1 MMHFLGHRRTAS
13 QQSIDPETQQQPQQQ
28 WRPHHQHRLSASSA
42 LWQAAQALGSIGA
55 PAAAAA
61 AATSPPGSGGPPSS
75 STFESGLSGGNASS
89 ASAAAAASASHATA
103 NANVNLNDPPTAG
116 TTAGTGSSSSGT
128 TAGHTRPPLPNPVP
142 SYSSSVYSQQSQQSQ
157 YSPYSLQQLQH
168 QQQQQRQSGY
178 FQPNHHSHPS
188 GGPPHAGLGIG
199 LASPSTTSS
208 LQYTPEALKSSST
221 STPPASTSASTTTTA
236 VAAGAPGPLVPKD
249 PPAVP
254 NFHWD
259 NDYYQ
264 NTPNNRNKTISDTT
278 TNSAAAT
285 RTPTTATDSASARA
299 LQPHQSSHSRSQS
312 HSHSYF
318 HFQSQ
323 SQSHSHSH
331 SYSHSYSQSNPYSPS
346 SSSHPPS
353 SSSNIPPFSHS
364 RSQSHSQHNQ
374 QRASIPAALLPA
386 HGQQLHRDSPNS
398 LPTHSTA
405 TQTSGPPGLS
415 PSVTLLPAPT
425 PSSSSSPSSS
435 SALAAMNQQ
444 QQQQQQQQ
452 QSPQQSQ
459 PQFQTGTP
467 RRTGTYSSQSDE
479 LHMPAG
485 MIQHGQPS
493 PREYSS
499 SSAAPAA
506 PHIKLEQSSPNSH
519 PQAPPYQSTS
529 SVPNVL
535 QPGGAGGRP
544 PAISANTAPSMS
556 AMQPQ
561 QQQQDYQTPS
571 KPPSLSLSHSYS
583 RSSPAAGYEGGS
595 SFAPYT
601 PTTPSGSG
609 SQFMSPP
616 DQKYNAPGSQRNISN
631 TPLGLADIRPRA
643 DSSMSDGVPGSAAY
657 ELANA
662 QPGTS
667 NYLAPW
673 ALYAFDW
680 CKWPPQGNGAGKLAV
695 GSYLEDGHNYIQILD
710 TQMVPTPNDVYQ
722 PGTPKINLEFQ
733 KVAEA
738 THSYPVTRLLW
749 EPPSSQKQSTDLLA
763 TSGDHLRLWS
773 LPSESP
779 VSQNNSITNRA
790 RDPAVTKL
798 TPLALLS
805 NSKTPDHTAP
815 LTSLDWNTVSPSLI
829 ITSSIDTTCT
839 IWDIPS
845 LTAKTQLIAHDKEVY
860 DVRFCANSVDV
871 FVSCGQDGSV
881 RMFDLRSLEHST
893 IIYEPTGKD
902 ERDANGGRISPTLA
916 QQTMSNPPPLLRLA
930 TSPHDTH
937 LLATFAQDSN
947 VIRILD
953 VRHPGQALLELRG
966 HGGSLNSIEWSPTR
980 RGVLASGA
988 DDCQVLLWDV
998 YNNNPALGG
1007 GPPANGA
1014 AQPDNT
1020 RSPYASWQCDY
1031 EVGNLA
1037 WVPHLSSDQGEWLGV
1052 SAGRGLW
1059 GVKTCGRTGA

>member
-1 MMHFLGHRRTAS
+1 
-13 QQSIDPETQQQPQQQ
+13 
-28 WRPHHQHRLSASSA
+28 
-42 LWQAAQALGSIGA
+42 
-55 PAAAAA
+55 
-61 AATSPPGSGGPPSS
+61 
-75 STFESGLSGGNASS
+75 
-89 ASAAAAASASHATA
+89 
-103 NANVNLNDPPTAG
+103 
-116 TTAGTGSSSSGT
+116 
-128 TAGHTRPPLPNPVP
+128 
-142 SYSSSVYSQQSQQSQ
+142 
-157 YSPYSLQQLQH
+157 
-168 QQQQQRQSGY
+168 
-178 FQPNHHSHPS
+178 
-188 GGPPHAGLGIG
+188 
-199 LASPSTTSS
+199 
-208 LQYTPEALKSSST
+208 
-221 STPPASTSASTTTTA
+221 
-236 VAAGAPGPLVPKD
+236 
-249 PPAVP
+249 
-254 NFHWD
+254 
-259 NDYYQ
+259 
-264 NTPNNRNKTISDTT
+264 
-278 TNSAAAT
+278 
-285 RTPTTATDSASARA
+285 
-299 LQPHQSSHSRSQS
+299 
-312 HSHSYF
+312 
-318 HFQSQ
+318 
-323 SQSHSHSH
+323 
-331 SYSHSYSQSNPYSPS
+331 
-346 SSSHPPS
+346 
-353 SSSNIPPFSHS
+353 
-364 RSQSHSQHNQ
+364 
-374 QRASIPAALLPA
+374 
-386 HGQQLHRDSPNS
+386 
-398 LPTHSTA
+398 
-405 TQTSGPPGLS
+405 
-415 PSVTLLPAPT
+415 
-425 PSSSSSPSSS
+425 
-435 SALAAMNQQ
+435 MNQQ
-444 QQQQQQQQ
+444 QQQQQ
-452 QSPQQSQ
+452 SP
-459 PQFQTGTP
+459 PQFQSGTP
-467 RRTGTYSSQSDE
+467 RRAGTYSSQHEE

-485 MIQHGQPS
+485 MMQHGQLS

-499 SSAAPAA
+499 SSTAPAA
-506 PHIKLEQSSPNSH
+506 PHIKLDQASPNV
-519 PQAPPYQSTS
+519 PQYQNTS

-535 QPGGAGGRP
+535 QPGG
-544 PAISANTAPSMS
+544 PAARLPNAFEAPELELI
-556 AMQPQ
+556 PQ
-561 QQQQDYQTPS
+561 LLP
-571 KPPSLSLSHSYS
+571 LL
-583 RSSPAAGYEGGS
+583 PAAGYEGAS
-595 SFAPYT
+595 TFAPYT

-643 DSSMSDGVPGSAAY
+643 DSSMSDGVPGSVAY

-680 CKWPPQGNGAGKLAV
+680 CKWPPQGHGAGKLAV

-722 PGTPKINLEFQ
+722 PGTPKFNLEFS

-779 VSQNNSITNRA
+779 VSQSNSITRQG
-790 RDPAVTKL
+790 RDTAVTKL

-902 ERDANGGRISPTLA
+902 DR
-916 QQTMSNPPPLLRLA
+916 
-930 TSPHDTH
+930 
-937 LLATFAQDSN
+937 DSN

-998 YNNNPALGG
+998 YNNNHSLSG

-1037 WVPHLSSDQGEWLGV
+1037 WVPHLSSNDQGEWLGV